1 MYAFIRGKLAC
12 SHPTYAVLDTQGVGY
27 LLHVGP
33 NTYGALPPIG
43 HEVTLFTSFVV
54 RENGHSLYGFLQE
67 GECELF
73 ENLQQVTGV
82 GPKMAL
88 NLISHLPGSELAQAI
103 RQNDIVR
110 LTKVPG
116 VGKKTAERLVVELK
130 DKALSSGFEAY
141 STPLP
146 ENQLL
151 QDAMSALVNLGYT
164 QANAQKALKKGL
176 EDNPQAD
183 LATLIASALRIRA

>member
-1 MYAFIRGKLAC
+1 
-12 SHPTYAVLDTQGVGY
+12 
-27 LLHVGP
+27 
-33 NTYGALPPIG
+33 
-43 HEVTLFTSFVV
+43 VTLFTSFVV